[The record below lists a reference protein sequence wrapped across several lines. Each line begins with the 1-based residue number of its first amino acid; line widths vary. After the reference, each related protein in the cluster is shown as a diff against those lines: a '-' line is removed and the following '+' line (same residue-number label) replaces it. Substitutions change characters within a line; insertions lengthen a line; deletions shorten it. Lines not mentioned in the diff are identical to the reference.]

1 MKIGI
6 TQRQTVING
15 IVYDCLEQG
24 WYRLFKDHELIIIP
38 NLIDIDLD
46 IDMLVLTGG
55 NNTEARF
62 QTELTCYGYADDHKI
77 PVLGVCHGAF
87 VINYLHGGLN
97 KEVDGHRNIMHS
109 IDMEGQT
116 HLVNSYHDIG
126 IYSLGDDLESIA
138 ESENNVEAFKHK
150 TQPVWG
156 LVWHPERMDD
166 PVLPTDLRELIYG

>member
-6 TQRQTVING
+6 TQRQTMING

-62 QTELTCYGYADDHKI
+62 QTELTCYGYADDHNI
-77 PVLGVCHGAF
+77 PVLGICHGAF

-97 KEVDGHRNIMHS
+97 KEVAGHRNIMHS
-109 IDMEGQT
+109 INMEGQT
-116 HLVNSYHDIG
+116 HLVNSYHDVG
-126 IYSLGDDLESIA
+126 IYSLGDDLEAIA

-150 TQPVWG
+150 TQPIWG